1 MQHKIKYFNDMSER
15 AYYKIKIETTK
26 GTFYVSS
33 YYNNKY
39 VVKISLSR
47 KINCAETFRGH
58 RISGPGVEDD
68 SLDVYGN
75 PPNYTPSATVYA
87 SLKDNEWFI
96 SHKSIFN
103 DKEGKYTIE
112 EDGKKRTK
120 KYHGIKGK
128 KIELSF
134 EI

>member
-1 MQHKIKYFNDMSER
+1 M
-15 AYYKIKIETTK
+15 
-26 GTFYVSS
+26 SS

-47 KINCAETFRGH
+47 KINQSETFRGW
-58 RISGPGVEDD
+58 RISGHGVERIHMDAF
-68 SLDVYGN
+68 GN

-96 SHKSIFN
+96 SHKSLFN
-103 DKEGKYTIE
+103 DKDGKYTIE
-112 EDGKKRTK
+112 EDGKKRAK

-134 EI
+134 DV